1 MNLQDIIKMLENRE
15 EHKEV
20 IKVIYN
26 STIWRKLH
34 FDVYDSS
41 LFQDVCMTA
50 LLILFPLQ
58 IFFYLKWYLCFS
70 SH

>member
-1 MNLQDIIKMLENRE
+1 MLENRE

-26 STIWRKLH
+26 STILKKLH

-41 LFQDVCMTA
+41 LLFQDVCMTA

-58 IFFYLKWYLCFS
+58 IFFYLK
-70 SH
+70 